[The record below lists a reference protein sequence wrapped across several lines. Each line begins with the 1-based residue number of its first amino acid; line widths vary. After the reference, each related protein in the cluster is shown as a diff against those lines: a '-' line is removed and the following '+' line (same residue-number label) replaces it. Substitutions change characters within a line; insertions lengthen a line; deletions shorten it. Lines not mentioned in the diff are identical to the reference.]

1 MISFSKGEELEETE
15 VEEWPEIEGIDAT
28 QVEKW
33 PLIGFVVTEKDICG
47 VDGDFEFLEKNDLFL
62 SKCDESGW
70 KHKVLATCFGS
81 KVVFSAI
88 VMIFGLPLNEIIS

>member
-47 VDGDFEFLEKNDLFL
+47 VDGDFEF
-62 SKCDESGW
+62 
-70 KHKVLATCFGS
+70 
-81 KVVFSAI
+81 
-88 VMIFGLPLNEIIS
+88 